1 MSAPLA
7 ADEPID
13 DIARIEARLDEL
25 AEVCERC
32 RKFILASK
40 AAIASGI
47 AILLVMMLGLFG
59 PSQVAAIGSIALVLG
74 GIVSLGSNVSTLRQ
88 TTAAMQAAEQLRSRL
103 INGLDLHVVGN
114 GTMMSAGKS

>member
-13 DIARIEARLDEL
+13 DVSRIEARLEEL
-25 AEVCERC
+25 AEVSERC
-32 RKFILASK
+32 RKIILASK

-47 AILLVMMLGLFG
+47 AIPLVMMLGLFG
-59 PSQVAAIGSIALVLG
+59 PSQMAAIGSIAMILG

-88 TTAAMQAAEQLRSRL
+88 TTDAIHAAEQLRANL
-103 INGLDLHVVGN
+103 INGLDLRLVGD
-114 GTMMSAGKS
+114 GTMVSARKS